1 MMQPPQLIVMLTYND
16 HTVLDAAEIFARCK
30 DSKAEFWGFKEAPL
44 PLEQMKTLYRSMKDA
59 GKTTFLEVV
68 EYTENASL
76 VRRWQRNVAA
86 MCSWARCF
94 LTR

>member
-68 EYTENASL
+68 VDLCFALKPGLNFLL
-76 VRRWQRNVAA
+76 VGG
-86 MCSWARCF
+86 C
-94 LTR
+94 